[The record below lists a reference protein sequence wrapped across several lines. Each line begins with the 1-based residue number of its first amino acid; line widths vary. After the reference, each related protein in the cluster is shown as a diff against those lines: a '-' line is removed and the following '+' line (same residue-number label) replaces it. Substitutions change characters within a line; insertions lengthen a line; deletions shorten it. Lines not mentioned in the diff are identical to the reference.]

1 MATNTDY
8 SFIVQQLER
17 MSTKIDEI
25 GKEVQL
31 TNIEI
36 AKLSGMKHTLND
48 FKTWKEGV
56 EGVVNAE
63 DLREMK
69 NALSEV
75 KKQKEGIS
83 NLEKE
88 LEHHKLS
95 LGKEVERH
103 REEVEKLNTFK
114 TKAVTIGSILFVTFT
129 TAITVIGWF
138 IS

>member
-1 MATNTDY
+1 MATNPDY

-25 GKEVQL
+25 GKEVQA

-36 AKLSGMKHTLND
+36 AKLGGMKHAFSD
-48 FKTWKEGV
+48 FKSWKEGV

-69 NALSEV
+69 SALSDV
-75 KKQKEGIS
+75 KKQKEEIS

-88 LEHHKLS
+88 IEK
-95 LGKEVERH
+95 H
-103 REEVEKLNTFK
+103 REEVDKLNTFK
-114 TKAVTIGSILFVTFT
+114 TKTLTIGSILFVAFT

>member
-1 MATNTDY
+1 MATNPDY

-17 MSTKIDEI
+17 MSNKIDEI
-25 GKEVQL
+25 SKEVQL

-48 FKTWKEGV
+48 FKIWKEGV

-69 NALSEV
+69 SALSEV
-75 KKQKEGIS
+75 KKQKEEIS
-83 NLEKE
+83 SLEKE
-88 LEHHKLS
+88 IEK
-95 LGKEVERH
+95 H
-103 REEVEKLNTFK
+103 RDEVEKLNTFK
-114 TKAVTIGSILFVTFT
+114 TKTVTIGSILFVAFT